1 MIAFSLSLALLLY
14 WSLLGFALSSGLGL
28 GRAGLQRVLLSP
40 SLGLAA
46 LLLPVFFLSRAG
58 LPVGTFALPLVG
70 CLALLAAVSLAWR
83 LPRVPWCELRV
94 PGILLLGALVLTGW
108 PMGRFGLDWIS
119 YGNDDMANYAL
130 AAQRFLQH
138 GYTDLPDLP
147 TYLSGKNY
155 SLAYW
160 YMHVAAGAR
169 PGSELMLATV
179 WGVTGLN
186 GHQIFMPTILAL
198 HLALIASSAAA
209 VAGVTGVM
217 GVMGLTGAE
226 VRRRRRLA
234 VYLTMGWMVFSP
246 LSTLGTLYQLIAQ
259 VGGMGMMMA
268 ALALLCQPASTRWR
282 RETAQHVGIGL
293 LVAGLLI
300 WYPEVL
306 PFLLLGWLGW
316 CGAAA
321 WRAARAGTP
330 AATLQ
335 RMWLTAL
342 ALACL
347 ILVFNRYL
355 LIVLRFMLGQSVQG
369 LETNDP
375 SALYFPFY
383 LIPSG
388 IGYFWGLLP
397 IGFLVPEP
405 WMSTA
410 IVAGM
415 ALCAWLLVCIF
426 RQLRHASPV
435 GFMAMAMLLLG
446 GILFFRGND
455 FGLYKL
461 AMYMQP
467 AVAGVIACALASA
480 PRRTI
485 VAVVS
490 LIGLAQIPS
499 QFAYVLR
506 STGNTAGTLTEIPYA
521 SQNALARQFDAFM
534 KAQQGAH
541 PEGFYSDSSN
551 VVLAKI
557 QSLYAQNSSLIFP
570 SKEYYW
576 GGDRLGEF
584 ARANGYG
591 EFWNKSL
598 EAHATY
604 AARRQIALANGLTNQ
619 FILPQA
625 AASLQGRALLANSP
639 EFSLFNRFGQPVS
652 PGSFRIETQ
661 PRNHL
666 IFVDSSL
673 GAHYYLARKRKNAI
687 AFFQMEADPMFP
699 GRQMAGVGRH
709 MLLLAMGVT
718 DRPRLLIE
726 LTDSVLRQQD
736 SALPA
741 PIIYGQGQQAVRFV
755 GRGSGRILSEPL
767 EPVMV
772 NGLAFF
778 HLDMGRDGLQF
789 PHPPTN
795 LITGL
800 YGRDVALDSRYLTAF
815 ARDVS
820 LISEEQAAAMVPPA
834 ALSRFPADLA
844 HEGLQYSGIYEDGW
858 VSEQAFAVLAP
869 ADATV
874 ANTLT
879 LRGTIPL
886 ISDPGFR
893 CELTL
898 RVDGQIVARRTL
910 GLGDYEVKAKINAGS
925 GGRRIELAF
934 DSWQILPG
942 GDSRPTSGLIKY
954 IGLTKD

>member
-14 WSLLGFALSSGLGL
+14 WSLLGFAASSSLGL
-28 GRAGLQRVLLSP
+28 GRTGLQRALISP
-40 SLGLAA
+40 SLGLIV
-46 LLLPVFFLSRAG
+46 LLLPVFFLSRTG

-70 CLALLAAVSLAWR
+70 CLALIAAAFLAWR
-83 LPRVPWCELRV
+83 RPNVPWRGLRV
-94 PGILLLGALVLTGW
+94 PGVLLLVALALTGW
-108 PMGRFGLDWIS
+108 PMGRFGFDWIS
-119 YGNDDMANYAL
+119 FGNDDMANYVL

-147 TYLSGKNY
+147 TYLTGKNY

-186 GHQIFMPTILAL
+186 GHQIFMPIILAL

-217 GVMGLTGAE
+217 GVPALRT
-226 VRRRRRLA
+226 RRRRRLA

-259 VGGMGMMMA
+259 VGGLGLMMA
-268 ALALLCQPASTRWR
+268 ALTLLCQPASTRWR

-306 PFLLLGWLGW
+306 PFLLLSWLCWTGTAIW
-316 CGAAA
+316 KAG
-321 WRAARAGTP
+321 RAGTT
-330 AATLQ
+330 AVTLQ

-347 ILVFNRYL
+347 ILGFNRYL

-369 LETNDP
+369 LEANDP

-410 IVAGM
+410 IVAGI
-415 ALCAWLLVCIF
+415 ALCALLLVFIF
-426 RQLRHASPV
+426 RQLRQASPV
-435 GFMAMAMLLLG
+435 AFMAMAMLLLG
-446 GILFFRGND
+446 GILFSRGND

-461 AMYMQP
+461 AMYLQP
-467 AVAGVIACALASA
+467 AVAGVIAGAISSA
-480 PRRTI
+480 PVRNS

-490 LIGLAQIPS
+490 LICLAQIPS

-506 STGNTAGTLTEIPYA
+506 STGNTAGTLTEIPFA
-521 SQNALARQFDAFM
+521 SQNALARQFGAFM
-534 KAQQGAH
+534 KANQGAH
-541 PEGFYSDSSN
+541 PAGFYSDSSN

-557 QSLYAQNSSLIFP
+557 QSLYAQDTSLIFP

-591 EFWNKSL
+591 DFWNKSL
-598 EAHATY
+598 EEHAKL
-604 AARRQIALANGLTNQ
+604 AARRHITLADGLTNQ

-625 AASLQGRALLANSP
+625 AASLQGRALVANSP
-639 EFSLFNRFGQPVS
+639 EFSLFNRFGQPAS

-661 PRNHL
+661 PSNHL

-673 GAHYYLARKRKNAI
+673 GAHYYLARRRKNSI
-687 AFFQMEADPMFP
+687 AFYQMEADPMFP
-699 GRQMAGVGRH
+699 GRQIAGVGRH
-709 MLLLAMGVT
+709 MLLLAMGAT

-726 LTDSVLRQQD
+726 LTDSVLRQHD
-736 SALPA
+736 SVLPV
-741 PIIYGQGQQAVRFV
+741 PIVHGQSQQAVRFV
-755 GRGSGRILSEPL
+755 GRGSGRILTEPL
-767 EPVMV
+767 KPVMV
-772 NGLAFF
+772 DGLAFF
-778 HLDMGRDGLQF
+778 HLDMGREGLQF
-789 PHPPTN
+789 PNPPTN

-820 LISEEQAAAMVPPA
+820 LISKEQAAAMVPPA
-834 ALSRFPADLA
+834 ALFRFPADLA

-858 VSEQAFAVLAP
+858 ASEHAFVVLAP

-874 ANTLT
+874 RSTLT
-879 LRGTIPL
+879 LRGMIPL
-886 ISDPGFR
+886 INDPGFK

-898 RVDGQIVARRTL
+898 WVDGRTVVRRKI
-910 GLGDYEVKAKINAGS
+910 GLGDYEVKVQINAGS

-934 DSWQILPG
+934 DRWQILPG
-942 GDSRPTSGLIKY
+942 GDSRPVSGLIKY